1 LLLLLLHNEVLVLLL
16 NLFMLQELP
25 ELGFKHRVNS
35 WIVAFNDIERAIGF
49 VHERFIK
56 ASGVR
61 LNVALLSGRFFA

>member
-1 LLLLLLHNEVLVLLL
+1 
-16 NLFMLQELP
+16 MLQELP